1 MTSFGGVRGL
11 GVSHGLDLTDLDHT
25 TSQEIDAHLMDAWS
39 ARQPLYT
46 MYATSLMT
54 DYAPKFAKLS
64 RWGSDLFASDAEN
77 VLMLAVQ
84 NMHSYMMQ
92 GWETGIRN
100 TFHTLHRNGLNTAQM
115 MEIVMFSQLY
125 AGMRGLGHVY
135 HAGGDLLPVMGP
147 PRRSPAFP
155 EGWAPDPAAFQ
166 AGLDMSTREM
176 TRQDV
181 DNLTAWY
188 QRTLGF
194 LPNSI
199 AYGLKL
205 NPQFVKINRAK
216 WESAI
221 VTLPK
226 QVAPYL
232 LVRHHTSV
240 GSVEGLREAVLL
252 ARAWGMSNEWIMR
265 GIVGTVMYFTGTEG
279 LYTVYNALHD
289 LPDFF

>member
-1 MTSFGGVRGL
+1 MTSFGGLDGL

-25 TSQEIDAHLMDAWS
+25 TAQEIDAHLMDAWS

-84 NMHSYMMQ
+84 NMYSYMMQ

-100 TFHTLHRNGLNTAQM
+100 TFHTLHRNGLSTTQI

-155 EGWAPDPAAFQ
+155 RAGRPIPRRFSPD
-166 AGLDMSTREM
+166 ST
-176 TRQDV
+176 
-181 DNLTAWY
+181 
-188 QRTLGF
+188 
-194 LPNSI
+194 
-199 AYGLKL
+199 
-205 NPQFVKINRAK
+205 
-216 WESAI
+216 
-221 VTLPK
+221 
-226 QVAPYL
+226 
-232 LVRHHTSV
+232 
-240 GSVEGLREAVLL
+240 
-252 ARAWGMSNEWIMR
+252 
-265 GIVGTVMYFTGTEG
+265 
-279 LYTVYNALHD
+279 
-289 LPDFF
+289 